1 MKQLSVILNVVL
13 LIAVVWLFIAVY
25 GNKGSGTTN
34 SDTTP
39 SASQDE
45 FDFNIAYLRADSLV
59 LNLQMAED
67 LHDDFTKEQQKL
79 TQQYSSKRASVEK
92 DMNAFQEK
100 VQRGGFL
107 TEASAIRERD
117 KLAARAEKLQREELE
132 MSSKL
137 QEIQLNNTK
146 TVRDTLI
153 SYLEKFNANKKYSY
167 IITGE
172 SVLIGK
178 DGCDITQEVL
188 NALNEKYSAENGS
201 ANTPK

>member
-79 TQQYSSKRASVEK
+79 TQQYISKRASV
-92 DMNAFQEK
+92 
-100 VQRGGFL
+100 
-107 TEASAIRERD
+107 
-117 KLAARAEKLQREELE
+117 
-132 MSSKL
+132 
-137 QEIQLNNTK
+137 
-146 TVRDTLI
+146 
-153 SYLEKFNANKKYSY
+153 
-167 IITGE
+167 
-172 SVLIGK
+172 
-178 DGCDITQEVL
+178 
-188 NALNEKYSAENGS
+188 
-201 ANTPK
+201 